1 MLESGAA
8 YAQPVPCCR
17 RLGEAMDA
25 TVQMIAK
32 RRSQMQ
38 RVVTNLVTE
47 AMSYL
52 ERAPDKTVKATLV
65 ETLRG
70 VTAGK
75 LFLELES
82 ARLTR
87 MLADMKEEEGD
98 VAGAA
103 DILQE
108 VAVETCGSMG
118 FKEKSVYLLE
128 QVRLLIAKKDWVRAK
143 IVLGKMKRDNLKKQG
158 EKDLLL
164 KHCALSIEFN
174 THGGYEGP
182 QRRLFVHT
190 LMQGRG

>member
-1 MLESGAA
+1 
-8 YAQPVPCCR
+8 
-17 RLGEAMDA
+17 
-25 TVQMIAK
+25 
-32 RRSQMQ
+32 
-38 RVVTNLVTE
+38 
-47 AMSYL
+47 MSYL

-103 DILQE
+103 VLQE

-118 FKEKSVYLLE
+118 FKEKSIYLLE
-128 QVRLLIAKKDWVRAK
+128 QVRASSPRRTGSEPRLSSAK
-143 IVLGKMKRDNLKKQG
+143 
-158 EKDLLL
+158 
-164 KHCALSIEFN
+164 
-174 THGGYEGP
+174 
-182 QRRLFVHT
+182 
-190 LMQGRG
+190 